1 MFSVCVAA
9 AVGTATGANAK
20 TNLLFQFELPPSAS
34 QVMSRSITAFSQ
46 LQQERGNF
54 NEFFVN
60 CAMIFDDNT
69 SRWVP
74 LERSNQITHNC
85 QVYLFQPDVP
95 DVAGPIP
102 DPVPADSFLNSYV
115 SPARGAVTHHHH
127 SARGLMPRDPDLSS
141 FQQRDVPA
149 QNNYNSSYYSQQ
161 QPNRSLGGGGYG
173 GSGSDALTPEQ
184 REILR
189 REAERYGSGFVAG
202 DSILKEERDK
212 EDRKIILPV
221 DTHRDIVR
229 TETKRFSEEVSPS
242 RSPNSSR
249 VILGNSSSSP
259 ATTKQNQPPVS
270 PARPQQN

>member
-20 TNLLFQFELPPSAS
+20 TNLLFQFEQPPSAS

-115 SPARGAVTHHHH
+115 SPARSGAAVTQHH

-141 FQQRDVPA
+141 FQQRDVPT
-149 QNNYNSSYYSQQ
+149 QNYNNSSYSQ
-161 QPNRSLGGGGYG
+161 PNNRSLGGGY
-173 GSGSDALTPEQ
+173 GSGSDDALTREQ

-212 EDRKIILPV
+212 EERKIVLPI
-221 DTHRDIVR
+221 DTHRDLVR
-229 TETKRFSEEVSPS
+229 TETKRFAEEVSPS

-249 VILGNSSSSP
+249 VIVSSVVSSP
-259 ATTKQNQPPVS
+259 APTNQPSTVS